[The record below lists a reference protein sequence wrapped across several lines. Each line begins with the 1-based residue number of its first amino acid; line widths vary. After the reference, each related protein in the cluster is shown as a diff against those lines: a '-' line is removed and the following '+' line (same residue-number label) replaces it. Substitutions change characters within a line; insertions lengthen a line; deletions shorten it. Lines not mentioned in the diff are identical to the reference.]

1 MKTLNTF
8 YKISTKPTVDEILYA
23 ITQYPQ
29 FADISVDS
37 IGCNKQGNLPCE
49 TCPFTTSSS
58 ISCFLDLLTL
68 ADMQQLQQTH
78 PELFL

>member
-8 YKISTKPTVDEILYA
+8 YKISAKPTVDEILYA

-37 IGCNKQGNLPCE
+37 IDCNKLGVYLR
-49 TCPFTTSSS
+49 T
-58 ISCFLDLLTL
+58 
-68 ADMQQLQQTH
+68 
-78 PELFL
+78 